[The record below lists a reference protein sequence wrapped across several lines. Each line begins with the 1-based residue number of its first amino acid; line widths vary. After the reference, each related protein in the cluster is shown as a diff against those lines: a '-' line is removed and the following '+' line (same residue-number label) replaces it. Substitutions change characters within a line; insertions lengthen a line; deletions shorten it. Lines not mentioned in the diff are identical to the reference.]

1 MRTHRV
7 VPRSILYDARKQLQ
21 VANPNNKNL
30 VGIATIE
37 LLRPHPTCPL
47 PKSLTTLSERDELQG
62 IACFRDKN
70 NNGMMRKEMILL
82 VMDFTGCCK
91 WKLAENH
98 LDFLICAGKLPN
110 LKRGGRTVSAQK
122 TTAKHSQ
129 ITIEQQR
136 LCWHGNI
143 ESVWQ
148 EQLQLNHPNEEFSA
162 LKAHFICNVDETGK
176 MADLAWVKKS
186 DGRLVKEK
194 TRKEY

>member
-37 LLRPHPTCPL
+37 LLRPTCPL

-91 WKLAENH
+91 WKQAENH

-110 LKRGGRTVSAQK
+110 LKHGGRTVSAQK

-129 ITIEQQR
+129 ITIEQQ
-136 LCWHGNI
+136 LHWHGNI

-148 EQLQLNHPNEEFSA
+148 EQLQLNHPTEELSV
-162 LKAHFICNVDETGK
+162 LKAHFMCNVDETGV
-176 MADLAWVKKS
+176 MANLGSIKVMGDFSK
-186 DGRLVKEK
+186 
-194 TRKEY
+194 RK

>member
-1 MRTHRV
+1 
-7 VPRSILYDARKQLQ
+7 
-21 VANPNNKNL
+21 
-30 VGIATIE
+30 
-37 LLRPHPTCPL
+37 
-47 PKSLTTLSERDELQG
+47 
-62 IACFRDKN
+62 
-70 NNGMMRKEMILL
+70 MILL

-91 WKLAENH
+91 WKQAENH

-110 LKRGGRTVSAQK
+110 LKHGGRTVSAQK

-162 LKAHFICNVDETGK
+162 LKAHFMCNVDETGV
-176 MADLAWVKKS
+176 MANLGSIKVMGDLSKRKQ
-186 DGRLVKEK
+186 EK
-194 TRKEY
+194 NTDDCRDSIPIVRIGNAAGSSGPWIFLASGKRMTVNPLQNVHGSFLHLARE